1 MCWLQYE
8 QCVDEAMRFLG
19 LVQRKAAD
27 CQTSQDALHLIKELD
42 SFQAEL
48 APSQQRRIDDI
59 KLLTKNRGRYQ
70 SNLIHWTAVLLG
82 RVVTRQIRPYMRNKC
97 KTFSL
102 CLTKQG
108 PQSNRPH
115 SPMFDSNVTFKS
127 LVAVTRHFLAWKWA
141 PYAALR
147 NLKFIWSITFLPN
160 RV

>member
-1 MCWLQYE
+1 LQYE

-70 SNLIHWTAVLLG
+70 SNLIH
-82 RVVTRQIRPYMRNKC
+82 
-97 KTFSL
+97 
-102 CLTKQG
+102 
-108 PQSNRPH
+108 
-115 SPMFDSNVTFKS
+115 
-127 LVAVTRHFLAWKWA
+127 
-141 PYAALR
+141 
-147 NLKFIWSITFLPN
+147 
-160 RV
+160 